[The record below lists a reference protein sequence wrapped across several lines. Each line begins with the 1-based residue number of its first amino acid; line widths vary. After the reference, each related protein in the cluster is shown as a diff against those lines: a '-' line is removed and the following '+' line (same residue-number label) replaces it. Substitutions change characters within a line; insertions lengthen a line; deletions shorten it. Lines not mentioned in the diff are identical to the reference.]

1 MPVKRICYV
10 GVLSALY
17 VIFSVFLKFPLI
29 GNTYIDLGYVALTVA
44 CIILTP
50 VEAACTGVIGAACVD
65 ILFSPLGFSIS
76 HVMCNLIIGVL
87 VSCCIRRYDEKS
99 YPKMIAGVW
108 GSVFLGIA
116 AKMLIE
122 MALYS
127 IPFAVKLPKSA
138 TVFFLDV
145 AVITLSVPLAKIVK
159 RSVKL

>member
-1 MPVKRICYV
+1 MSVKRICYV

-44 CIILTP
+44 CSILAP
-50 VEAACTGVIGAACVD
+50 MEAACTGIIGAACMD

-76 HVMCNLIIGVL
+76 HVVCNLIIGVL
-87 VSCCIRRYDEKS
+87 VSWSICRYDEKS
-99 YPKMIAGVW
+99 YPKLLAGVW
-108 GSVFLGIA
+108 AGVFLGIA

-138 TVFFLDV
+138 TAFFLDV
-145 AVITLSVPLAKIVK
+145 IVITLSVPLAKIVK
-159 RSVKL
+159 RRVKL